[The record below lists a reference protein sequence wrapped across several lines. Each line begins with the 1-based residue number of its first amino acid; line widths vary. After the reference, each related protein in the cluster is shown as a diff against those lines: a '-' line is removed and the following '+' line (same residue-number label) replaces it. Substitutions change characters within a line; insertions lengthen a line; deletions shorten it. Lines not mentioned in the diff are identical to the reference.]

1 LKGARM
7 LCLSRYA
14 GQTIEIEG
22 GIEIEVL
29 KISGNQVRLGVRA
42 PREIQVLR
50 GELVAKVEPLRVS
63 LAEVDVD

>member
-1 LKGARM
+1 M
-7 LCLSRYA
+7 LILSRYK
-14 GQTIEIEG
+14 GQTIQITG

-42 PREIQVLR
+42 PKEIKVLR
-50 GELVAKVEPLRVS
+50 GELEKKVEPLRVS